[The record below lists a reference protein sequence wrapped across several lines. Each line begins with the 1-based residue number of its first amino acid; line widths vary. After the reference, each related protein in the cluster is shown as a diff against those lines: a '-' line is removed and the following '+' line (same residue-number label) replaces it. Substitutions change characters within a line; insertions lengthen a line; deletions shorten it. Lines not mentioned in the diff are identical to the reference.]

1 MFLSNSKIQTQK
13 LAIELSKILLKEIV
27 SFEQKKQKSDKIKSS
42 QKAIV
47 IALCGELG
55 SGKTAFTQGF
65 IKALGVKSHIPSP
78 TFVIYRK
85 YKIFTNKQQTT
96 NNQQQAKRRIKNKDY
111 FVYHF
116 DLYRIQKSKEIMDLG
131 FKEII
136 NNPNNIVL
144 IEWPEKIKKILPKNT
159 VWIDFEHG
167 ENEKKR
173 IINIR

>member
-1 MFLSNSKIQTQK
+1 MFLSKSKIQTQK
-13 LAIELSKILLKEIV
+13 LATSLSKRTLEELV
-27 SFEQKKQKSDKIKSS
+27 CFEKKNEKVKSS
-42 QKAIV
+42 KKAIV

-78 TFVIYRK
+78 TFVIFRK
-85 YKIFTNKQQTT
+85 YKINLKQL
-96 NNQQQAKRRIKNKDY
+96 KLKNKDY

-116 DLYRIQKSKEIMDLG
+116 DLYRIQKSKEIIDLG

>member
-13 LAIELSKILLKEIV
+13 LATELSKASLKEIA
-27 SFEQKKQKSDKIKSS
+27 SFEQKKQKSDKTKSL

-55 SGKTAFTQGF
+55 SGKTAFAQGF

-78 TFVIYRK
+78 TFVIFRK
-85 YKIFTNKQQTT
+85 YKINLKQL
-96 NNQQQAKRRIKNKDY
+96 KLKNKDY
-111 FVYHF
+111 LVYHF
-116 DLYRIQKSKEIMDLG
+116 DLYRIQKSKEIVDLG
-131 FKEII
+131 FSARGGPAFGWKEII
-136 NNPNNIVL
+136 NNPRNIVL
-144 IEWPEKIKKILPKNT
+144 IEWPEKIKKLLPKNT
-159 VWIDFEHG
+159 VWIDFKHG